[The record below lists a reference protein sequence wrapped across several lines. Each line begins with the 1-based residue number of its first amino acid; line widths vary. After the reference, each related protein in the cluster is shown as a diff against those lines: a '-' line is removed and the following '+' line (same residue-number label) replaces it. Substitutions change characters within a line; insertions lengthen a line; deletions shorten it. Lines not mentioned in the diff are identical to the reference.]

1 MHLIF
6 LLFTRYFFYFIKVL
20 DQPISQ
26 TTQPVVSWAGLC
38 NYWLI
43 KKVNQVR
50 WIVFFSQPVDVS
62 QTLWQLYWSPLFL
75 GDKLSLKRWWIDI
88 NRMQFE
94 PLHFSLVSP
103 LSHGL
108 MGNFGM
114 YNFQVIRFFKWN
126 AKYFM
131 IHNID
136 RLCCFRQDQ
145 VLKVNILKI
154 LKAFFFL
161 KKERF
166 SRHVPKV
173 LAFLDS
179 NQRPFLLDS
188 SP

>member
-6 LLFTRYFFYFIKVL
+6 LLFTQYFFYFIKVL
-20 DQPISQ
+20 DQPMSQ
-26 TTQPVVSWAGLC
+26 TTQPVVSWARLC

-94 PLHFSLVSP
+94 PLHFSLLCLRWVMASWEI
-103 LSHGL
+103 LECIISKSL
-108 MGNFGM
+108 DSSSGM
-114 YNFQVIRFFKWN
+114 Q
-126 AKYFM
+126 
-131 IHNID
+131 NILWFTTLI

-145 VLKVNILKI
+145 VLKVNNILKI
-154 LKAFFFL
+154 LKACPQSFGFL
-161 KKERF
+161 GFKSTSF
-166 SRHVPKV
+166 SPW
-173 LAFLDS
+173 
-179 NQRPFLLDS
+179 
-188 SP
+188 

>member
-1 MHLIF
+1 M
-6 LLFTRYFFYFIKVL
+6 
-20 DQPISQ
+20 SQ

-50 WIVFFSQPVDVS
+50 WIVCFSQPVDVS

-94 PLHFSLVSP
+94 PLHFSLLCLRWVMASWEI
-103 LSHGL
+103 LECIISKSL
-108 MGNFGM
+108 DSSSGM
-114 YNFQVIRFFKWN
+114 Q
-126 AKYFM
+126 
-131 IHNID
+131 NILWFTTLI

-154 LKAFFFL
+154 LKAFFFFDERKIL
-161 KKERF
+161 KACPQSFGFLGFKSTSF
-166 SRHVPKV
+166 SPW
-173 LAFLDS
+173 
-179 NQRPFLLDS
+179 
-188 SP
+188 